1 MAYVEQLGD
10 GGQVSVEVALCS
22 FRHALTAPGDQDRLG
37 QARVGV
43 LDFGEGELNAAVGE
57 LVNEVEE
64 LTLCRRVSLWS
75 VGCSSELAYLR

>member
-1 MAYVEQLGD
+1 MEQLGD
-10 GGQVSVEVALCS
+10 GGQVSVEIAFCS
-22 FRHALTAPGDQDRLG
+22 LRHTFTAPGDQDGLG